1 MIQARVAA
9 VAVLGLA
16 LIGGPA
22 VVATASV
29 STASASTESANTAS
43 ADAAVAATG
52 QSGPVVGGIVRF
64 NVGATHSPQL
74 DHLLAGSAATT
85 PVKTRAKAGKLPAA
99 AGADLPAADGASGL
113 QGIDVASEQHPGGKT
128 INWSQ
133 VDSAGYQF
141 AFIKVSEGSYYVN
154 PYYASDTAQAQG
166 AGMLTAPY
174 AFAIPNYSGGALQ
187 ADYAV
192 DNAHY
197 TADGKLL
204 PLILD
209 IEYDPYDSTDGTNQC
224 YGLSTSQM
232 VSWISAFVTEAER
245 RTGQSPVIYSTQ
257 GWWNACTADSTSF
270 AANDPLWIAA
280 YGVSAPEMPAAWA
293 NWTYWQYTDAASVPS
308 ISGSV
313 DASYLS
319 SSALELAAPGTQ
331 SDATGSTAGLQVN
344 GLNGTAAAASF
355 SATGLPGG
363 TSIDA
368 TSGAV
373 SGTLPATAA
382 SFPVSV
388 TATAGTATASR
399 SFTWAVHGKTSLG
412 KLSSRTGSVGGPV
425 RFQVPASDG
434 VAGCTLKFSAS
445 GLPRGLAISSCGM
458 ITGWPSLSGTSHVT
472 VTLTDS
478 SGAKLA
484 TGTFSWRISPAAD
497 SGPSGQLKLR
507 RDGKCLTERSSSDIA
522 IEPCSSA
529 SDEHWTVPADGT
541 IRIHGECLAASSSK
555 SGVDVDLIS
564 CSKGGQR
571 WQLGSNAVLTDLSNG
586 HCLADTGSSNGSR
599 VRAASCQATS
609 NKTGSAS
616 TPSTSQQW
624 TLPAGALTGGIA
636 GYCASDQL
644 NSGQAAGSVT
654 IRTCK
659 NQTQQRW
666 TFEPDGAISI
676 GGKCLS
682 TASGSTAPGT
692 QLRLAACKSSS
703 AIQVWQLSGGPMGVQ
718 LVSPVAG
725 LCVADPGDR
734 PTGGTLLEIG
744 PCVSTDPGTY
754 WRAS

>member
-1 MIQARVAA
+1 M
-9 VAVLGLA
+9 
-16 LIGGPA
+16 
-22 VVATASV
+22 
-29 STASASTESANTAS
+29 
-43 ADAAVAATG
+43 
-52 QSGPVVGGIVRF
+52 RF

-85 PVKTRAKAGKLPAA
+85 PVRARAKA
-99 AGADLPAADGASGL
+99 ADLPAAAPADLPAAGASGI

-128 INWSQ
+128 INWSD
-133 VDSAGYQF
+133 VASAGYQF

-154 PYYASDTAQAQG
+154 PYYSSDTAHAQA
-166 AGMLTAPY
+166 AGILTAPY

-192 DNAHY
+192 DSAKY
-197 TADGKLL
+197 TPDGRLL

-209 IEYDPYDSTDGTNQC
+209 IEYDPYDSKDGTNEC

-245 RTGQSPVIYSTQ
+245 RTGQWPVIYSTQ
-257 GWWNACTADSTSF
+257 GWWDSCTGGSTSF
-270 AANDPLWIAA
+270 AANDPLWVAA
-280 YGVSAPEMPAAWA
+280 YGVSTPEMPAAWA

-319 SSALELAAPGTQ
+319 SSALELAAPGTR
-331 SDATGSTAGLQVN
+331 SNATGSTASLQIN
-344 GLNGTAAAASF
+344 GLNGTASAASF
-355 SATGLPGG
+355 SATGLRGG

-368 TSGAV
+368 TSGVV
-373 SGTLPATAA
+373 SGKLPATAA

-388 TATAGTATASR
+388 TATAGTVTASQA
-399 SFTWAVHGKTSLG
+399 FTWHVHGKTSLG
-412 KLSSRTGSVGGPV
+412 RLTSRTGSVGGPV
-425 RFQVPASDG
+425 RYQVPASDG
-434 VAGCTLKFSAS
+434 LPGCTLKFSAS
-445 GLPRGLAISSCGM
+445 GLPRGLTISSCGM
-458 ITGWPSLSGTSHVT
+458 ITGWPSLSGTKTVT
-472 VTLTDS
+472 VTVTDS
-478 SGAKLA
+478 AGSKLA
-484 TGTFSWRISPAAD
+484 TGRFSWRISAASG
-497 SGPSGQLKLR
+497 SGPGGEIKLR
-507 RDGKCLTERSSSDIA
+507 RDGKCLTEQSSTDIA
-522 IEPCSSA
+522 IETCSSA
-529 SDEHWTVPADGT
+529 SAEHWTVAADGT
-541 IRIHGECLAASSSK
+541 IRIHGECLAAKSSSA
-555 SGVDVDLIS
+555 GAALDLIS
-564 CSKGGQR
+564 CSNGGQR
-571 WQLGSNAVLTDLSNG
+571 WQLGSNAVLTNLGNG
-586 HCLADTGSSNGSR
+586 HCLADTGTGNGSR
-599 VRAASCQATS
+599 ATAATCKATS
-609 NKTGSAS
+609 NNTGSAS

-636 GYCASDQL
+636 GYCASDER
-644 NSGQAAGSVT
+644 STGQASGSVT

-659 NQTQQRW
+659 NESQQRW

-692 QLRLAACKSSS
+692 QLRLATCNSSS

-718 LVSPVAG
+718 LVSPEAG

-734 PTGGTLLEIG
+734 ASGGTLLEIG

>member
-1 MIQARVAA
+1 M
-9 VAVLGLA
+9 
-16 LIGGPA
+16 
-22 VVATASV
+22 
-29 STASASTESANTAS
+29 
-43 ADAAVAATG
+43 
-52 QSGPVVGGIVRF
+52 RF

-74 DHLLAGSAATT
+74 DHLLAGSASAS
-85 PVKTRAKAGKLPAA
+85 PVKTRAKAAGLSAAA
-99 AGADLPAADGASGL
+99 AGSEL
-113 QGIDVASEQHPGGKT
+113 QGIDVASEQHPSGKA
-128 INWSQ
+128 INWSEAA
-133 VDSAGYQF
+133 SAGYKF

-154 PYYASDTAQAQG
+154 PYYANDTAQAQA
-166 AGMLTAPY
+166 AGMFTAPY
-174 AFAIPNYSGGALQ
+174 VFAIPNYSGGALQ
-187 ADYAV
+187 ADYALNHAN
-192 DNAHY
+192 D
-197 TADGKLL
+197 TPDGHLL

-209 IEYDPYDSTDGTNQC
+209 IEYDPYDSEDGTNQC
-224 YGLSTSQM
+224 YGLTDSQM

-245 RTGQSPVIYSTQ
+245 RTGQWPVIYSTQ
-257 GWWNACTADSTSF
+257 GWWDACTGDSSSF
-270 AANDPLWIAA
+270 AANDQLWVAA
-280 YGVSAPEMPAAWA
+280 YGVSTPEMPAAWA

-308 ISGSV
+308 ISGGV

-319 SSALELAAPGTQ
+319 SSALELAAPGTR
-331 SDATGSTAGLQVN
+331 SNATGSTASLQIN
-344 GLNGTAAAASF
+344 GLNGTTSAASF
-355 SATGLPGG
+355 SATGLRGG

-373 SGTLPATAA
+373 SGKLPATAA

-388 TATAGTATASR
+388 TATAGTIRASQT
-399 SFTWAVHGKTSLG
+399 FTWHVHGKTSLG
-412 KLSSRTGSVGGPV
+412 RLTSRTGSVGSPV
-425 RFQVPASDG
+425 RYQVPASDRLS
-434 VAGCTLKFSAS
+434 GCTLKFTAS

-458 ITGWPSLSGTSHVT
+458 ITGWPSLSGTKTVT
-472 VTLTDS
+472 VTVTDS
-478 SGAKLA
+478 SGSKLA
-484 TGTFSWRISPAAD
+484 TGKFSWRISAASG
-497 SGPSGQLKLR
+497 SGPGGQIKLR

-529 SDEHWTVPADGT
+529 SAEHWTVAADGT

-555 SGVDVDLIS
+555 AGADLDLIS

-586 HCLADTGSSNGSR
+586 HCLSDTGTANGSR
-599 VRAASCQATS
+599 ATAATCKATS
-609 NKTGSAS
+609 NNTGSAS

-636 GYCASDQL
+636 GYCASDQRS
-644 NSGQAAGSVT
+644 SGQASGSVT

-659 NQTQQRW
+659 NVSEQRW
-666 TFEPDGAISI
+666 TFEPDGAISL

-692 QLRLAACKSSS
+692 QLRLATCSSSS

-725 LCVADPGDR
+725 LCVADPADR
-734 PTGGTLLEIG
+734 AAGGTLLEIG